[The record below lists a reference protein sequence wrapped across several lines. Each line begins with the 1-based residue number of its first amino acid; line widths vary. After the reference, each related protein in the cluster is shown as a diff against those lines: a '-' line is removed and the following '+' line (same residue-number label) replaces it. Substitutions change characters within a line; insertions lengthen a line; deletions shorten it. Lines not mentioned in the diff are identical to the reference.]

1 MENNVTKKSWPPY
14 LILGLISL
22 IAALILALTNAITAG
37 PIAEHKMAALQE
49 TFSAVMPAA
58 SYEEVSFSSSAYSN
72 VSSIY
77 AAKDENGNIIGYCVT
92 ASQQGYAGPVAVT
105 FGMDPAGSVVATKV
119 GDTDF
124 QETTGIGAKAL
135 NPEFA
140 EQFTGLNAA
149 EGGSFEAISGATFT
163 SKAILGD
170 ANGAFGAMAD
180 AVLGKAGG
188 EVVFGKREAAAAA
201 PVDASALTPGATLKG
216 EAQGFG
222 GKVTVT
228 VTLDDNTNIGSLA
241 VDAPDE
247 TEGLG
252 KLAQESAFTD
262 QFAGKSIPVALEDIS
277 AVSGAT
283 ITTTAVVEA
292 INSAAPAAAE
302 ILPGATLEGSAQGF
316 GGPVSVKVKLDD
328 SLQIESL
335 SVKAPDETEG
345 LGKMAEESS
354 FTDQFAGKSI
364 PVALEDIS
372 AVSGATITTTAVVNA
387 INSAVPVEA
396 EGALTVDELS
406 SITEGSVGLQ
416 SNGLAVVSADSNY
429 SGTLVGE
436 FQYENGQLV
445 NASIATPAPAV
456 EEPAAEPAA
465 EAADVLTATKPG
477 YDNLD
482 VTVSLTKAADGTVGS
497 LIVDAS
503 TQTPGLGQRCAE
515 EAFTSQFVG
524 KTAPFVLGENV
535 DAVASATL
543 TSTAVVDAV
552 NELMAGAPA
561 AEEPAAEAA
570 ETLTATK
577 PGYDNL
583 DVTVSLTKAADGTV
597 GSLTVDASTQTPGL
611 GQRCAEEAFTS
622 QFVGKTAP
630 FVLGENV
637 DAVASATLTST
648 AVVDAVN
655 ELMAGAPAAE
665 EPAAEPAAEAVE
677 ALTATKPGYD
687 NLDVTVS
694 LTKAADGT
702 VASLTVDASTQTP
715 GLGQRCAEEAFT
727 SQFVGK
733 TAPFVLGENV
743 DAVASATLTSTAVVD
758 AVNEL
763 MAGAPAAEEPAAE
776 PAAEEPAA
784 EAAETLTATKPGYDN
799 LDVTVSLTKAADG
812 TVASLTVD
820 ASTQTP
826 GLGQRCAEE
835 AFTSQFVGKTA
846 PFVLGENV
854 DAVASATLT
863 STAVVD
869 AVNELMAGAPAA
881 EEPAAEP
888 AAEELSAEA
897 AETLTATKPGYDNLD
912 VTVSLTKA
920 ADGTVGSL
928 TVDASTQTPGLG
940 QRCAEEAF
948 TSQFVGKT
956 APFVLGENVDAVASA
971 TLTSTAVVDA
981 VNELMTGAPAAEEPA
996 AEPAAEEPAVEEPAP
1011 EVTAVPA
1018 DLGEVYSITKPGFG
1032 ELPLTVSITKSDD
1045 GTVTSLTVD
1054 ASIQTA
1060 GIGDR
1065 VADTAF
1071 TSQFIG
1077 KTGPF
1082 VLGEN
1087 VDAMAGA
1094 TISSA
1099 AVVDA
1104 VNELLAAPAGEAAV
1118 QETPVPEDLGEVYTI
1133 TKPGFGELPVTVSL
1147 TKSDDGTVT
1156 SLTVDASVQTAGIG
1170 DRVADTAFT
1179 SQFVGKTGPFAIGE
1193 NIDALA
1199 GATLTSS
1206 AVVEA
1211 VNELLGLL
1219 PEATEAPTPEPTAEP
1234 TPVPTAAPTAEP
1246 TQEPTAA
1253 PDPTEAP
1260 TATPAPTEAPIVPE
1274 VGEDGTLTATV
1285 PGFGGLPLVV
1295 SLKKAEDGTIAALT
1309 VDASAQTAGIG
1320 DRCSDEAF
1328 TGQFVGKTAPFAIGE
1343 NIDAVAGATV
1353 TSTAIVKAVNA
1364 LMDYTS
1370 GN

>member
-201 PVDASALTPGATLKG
+201 PVDASAMTPGATLKG

-316 GGPVSVKVKLDD
+316 AGPVSVKVKLDD

-445 NASIATPAPAV
+445 NATIATPAPAV

-497 LIVDAS
+497 LTVDAS

-665 EPAAEPAAEAVE
+665 EPAAEPAAEA
-677 ALTATKPGYD
+677 
-687 NLDVTVS
+687 
-694 LTKAADGT
+694 
-702 VASLTVDASTQTP
+702 
-715 GLGQRCAEEAFT
+715 
-727 SQFVGK
+727 
-733 TAPFVLGENV
+733 
-743 DAVASATLTSTAVVD
+743 
-758 AVNEL
+758 
-763 MAGAPAAEEPAAE
+763 
-776 PAAEEPAA
+776 
-784 EAAETLTATKPGYDN
+784 
-799 LDVTVSLTKAADG
+799 
-812 TVASLTVD
+812 
-820 ASTQTP
+820 
-826 GLGQRCAEE
+826 
-835 AFTSQFVGKTA
+835 
-846 PFVLGENV
+846 
-854 DAVASATLT
+854 
-863 STAVVD
+863 
-869 AVNELMAGAPAA
+869 
-881 EEPAAEP
+881 
-888 AAEELSAEA
+888 

-981 VNELMTGAPAAEEPA
+981 VNELMAGAPAAEEPA

-1032 ELPLTVSITKSDD
+1032 ELPLTVSITKAED

-1060 GIGDR
+1060 AIGDR

-1099 AVVDA
+1099 AVVEA

-1309 VDASAQTAGIG
+1309 IDASAQTAGIG

-1328 TGQFVGKTAPFAIGE
+1328 TGQFVGKAAPFAIGE

>member
-228 VTLDDNTNIGSLA
+228 VALDDNTNIGSLA

-316 GGPVSVKVKLDD
+316 AGPVSVKVKLDD

-445 NASIATPAPAV
+445 NATIATPAPAV

-465 EAADVLTATKPG
+465 EAADV
-477 YDNLD
+477 
-482 VTVSLTKAADGTVGS
+482 
-497 LIVDAS
+497 
-503 TQTPGLGQRCAE
+503 
-515 EAFTSQFVG
+515 
-524 KTAPFVLGENV
+524 
-535 DAVASATL
+535 
-543 TSTAVVDAV
+543 
-552 NELMAGAPA
+552 
-561 AEEPAAEAA
+561 
-570 ETLTATK
+570 LTATK

-665 EPAAEPAAEAVE
+665 EPAAEPAAE
-677 ALTATKPGYD
+677 
-687 NLDVTVS
+687 
-694 LTKAADGT
+694 
-702 VASLTVDASTQTP
+702 
-715 GLGQRCAEEAFT
+715 
-727 SQFVGK
+727 
-733 TAPFVLGENV
+733 
-743 DAVASATLTSTAVVD
+743 
-758 AVNEL
+758 
-763 MAGAPAAEEPAAE
+763 
-776 PAAEEPAA
+776 
-784 EAAETLTATKPGYDN
+784 
-799 LDVTVSLTKAADG
+799 
-812 TVASLTVD
+812 
-820 ASTQTP
+820 
-826 GLGQRCAEE
+826 
-835 AFTSQFVGKTA
+835 
-846 PFVLGENV
+846 
-854 DAVASATLT
+854 
-863 STAVVD
+863 
-869 AVNELMAGAPAA
+869 
-881 EEPAAEP
+881 
-888 AAEELSAEA
+888 
-897 AETLTATKPGYDNLD
+897 
-912 VTVSLTKA
+912 
-920 ADGTVGSL
+920 
-928 TVDASTQTPGLG
+928 
-940 QRCAEEAF
+940 
-948 TSQFVGKT
+948 
-956 APFVLGENVDAVASA
+956 
-971 TLTSTAVVDA
+971 
-981 VNELMTGAPAAEEPA
+981 
-996 AEPAAEEPAVEEPAP
+996 EPAVEEPAP

-1032 ELPLTVSITKSDD
+1032 ELPLTVSITKADD

-1104 VNELLAAPAGEAAV
+1104 VNELLATPAGEAVV

-1295 SLKKAEDGTIAALT
+1295 SLKKAEDGTVAALT
-1309 VDASAQTAGIG
+1309 IDASAQTAGIG

>member
-201 PVDASALTPGATLKG
+201 PVDASAMTPGATLKG

-316 GGPVSVKVKLDD
+316 AGPVSVKVKLDD

-445 NASIATPAPAV
+445 NATIATPAPAV

-497 LIVDAS
+497 LTVDAS

-552 NELMAGAPA
+552 NELMAGAPAAEEPAAEPA

-665 EPAAEPAAEAVE
+665 EPAAEPAAE
-677 ALTATKPGYD
+677 
-687 NLDVTVS
+687 
-694 LTKAADGT
+694 
-702 VASLTVDASTQTP
+702 
-715 GLGQRCAEEAFT
+715 
-727 SQFVGK
+727 
-733 TAPFVLGENV
+733 
-743 DAVASATLTSTAVVD
+743 
-758 AVNEL
+758 
-763 MAGAPAAEEPAAE
+763 
-776 PAAEEPAA
+776 
-784 EAAETLTATKPGYDN
+784 
-799 LDVTVSLTKAADG
+799 
-812 TVASLTVD
+812 
-820 ASTQTP
+820 
-826 GLGQRCAEE
+826 
-835 AFTSQFVGKTA
+835 
-846 PFVLGENV
+846 
-854 DAVASATLT
+854 
-863 STAVVD
+863 
-869 AVNELMAGAPAA
+869 
-881 EEPAAEP
+881 
-888 AAEELSAEA
+888 
-897 AETLTATKPGYDNLD
+897 
-912 VTVSLTKA
+912 
-920 ADGTVGSL
+920 
-928 TVDASTQTPGLG
+928 
-940 QRCAEEAF
+940 
-948 TSQFVGKT
+948 
-956 APFVLGENVDAVASA
+956 
-971 TLTSTAVVDA
+971 
-981 VNELMTGAPAAEEPA
+981 
-996 AEPAAEEPAVEEPAP
+996 EPAVEEPAP

-1032 ELPLTVSITKSDD
+1032 ELPLTVSITKAED

-1060 GIGDR
+1060 AIGDR

-1099 AVVDA
+1099 AVVEA

-1309 VDASAQTAGIG
+1309 IDASAQTAGIG

-1328 TGQFVGKTAPFAIGE
+1328 TGQFVGKAAPFAIGE

>member
-316 GGPVSVKVKLDD
+316 AGPVSVKVKLDD

-364 PVALEDIS
+364 PVALGDIS

-445 NASIATPAPAV
+445 NATIATPAPAV

-465 EAADVLTATKPG
+465 EAADV
-477 YDNLD
+477 
-482 VTVSLTKAADGTVGS
+482 
-497 LIVDAS
+497 
-503 TQTPGLGQRCAE
+503 
-515 EAFTSQFVG
+515 
-524 KTAPFVLGENV
+524 
-535 DAVASATL
+535 
-543 TSTAVVDAV
+543 
-552 NELMAGAPA
+552 
-561 AEEPAAEAA
+561 
-570 ETLTATK
+570 LTATK

-665 EPAAEPAAEAVE
+665 EPAAEPAAE
-677 ALTATKPGYD
+677 
-687 NLDVTVS
+687 
-694 LTKAADGT
+694 
-702 VASLTVDASTQTP
+702 
-715 GLGQRCAEEAFT
+715 
-727 SQFVGK
+727 
-733 TAPFVLGENV
+733 
-743 DAVASATLTSTAVVD
+743 
-758 AVNEL
+758 
-763 MAGAPAAEEPAAE
+763 
-776 PAAEEPAA
+776 
-784 EAAETLTATKPGYDN
+784 
-799 LDVTVSLTKAADG
+799 
-812 TVASLTVD
+812 
-820 ASTQTP
+820 
-826 GLGQRCAEE
+826 
-835 AFTSQFVGKTA
+835 
-846 PFVLGENV
+846 
-854 DAVASATLT
+854 
-863 STAVVD
+863 
-869 AVNELMAGAPAA
+869 
-881 EEPAAEP
+881 
-888 AAEELSAEA
+888 
-897 AETLTATKPGYDNLD
+897 
-912 VTVSLTKA
+912 
-920 ADGTVGSL
+920 
-928 TVDASTQTPGLG
+928 
-940 QRCAEEAF
+940 
-948 TSQFVGKT
+948 
-956 APFVLGENVDAVASA
+956 
-971 TLTSTAVVDA
+971 
-981 VNELMTGAPAAEEPA
+981 
-996 AEPAAEEPAVEEPAP
+996 EPAVEEPAP

-1032 ELPLTVSITKSDD
+1032 ELPLTVSLTKSDD

-1060 GIGDR
+1060 AIGDR

-1147 TKSDDGTVT
+1147 TKSGDGTVT

-1179 SQFVGKTGPFAIGE
+1179 SQFVGKTGPFVLGE

-1234 TPVPTAAPTAEP
+1234 TPVPTAEPTAEP

-1285 PGFGGLPLVV
+1285 PGFGGLSLVV

-1309 VDASAQTAGIG
+1309 VDASAQTADIG

>member
-316 GGPVSVKVKLDD
+316 AGPVSVKVKLDD

-637 DAVASATLTST
+637 DAVASATLTCT

-763 MAGAPAAEEPAAE
+763 M
-776 PAAEEPAA
+776 
-784 EAAETLTATKPGYDN
+784 
-799 LDVTVSLTKAADG
+799 
-812 TVASLTVD
+812 
-820 ASTQTP
+820 
-826 GLGQRCAEE
+826 
-835 AFTSQFVGKTA
+835 
-846 PFVLGENV
+846 
-854 DAVASATLT
+854 
-863 STAVVD
+863 
-869 AVNELMAGAPAA
+869 
-881 EEPAAEP
+881 
-888 AAEELSAEA
+888 
-897 AETLTATKPGYDNLD
+897 
-912 VTVSLTKA
+912 
-920 ADGTVGSL
+920 
-928 TVDASTQTPGLG
+928 
-940 QRCAEEAF
+940 
-948 TSQFVGKT
+948 
-956 APFVLGENVDAVASA
+956 
-971 TLTSTAVVDA
+971 
-981 VNELMTGAPAAEEPA
+981 TGAPAAEEPA

-1032 ELPLTVSITKSDD
+1032 ELPLTVSLTKSDD

>member
-316 GGPVSVKVKLDD
+316 AGPVSVKVKLDD

-364 PVALEDIS
+364 PVALGDIS

-445 NASIATPAPAV
+445 NATIATPAPAV

-497 LIVDAS
+497 LTVDAS

-552 NELMAGAPA
+552 NELLAGAPA

-665 EPAAEPAAEAVE
+665 EPAAEPAAE
-677 ALTATKPGYD
+677 
-687 NLDVTVS
+687 
-694 LTKAADGT
+694 
-702 VASLTVDASTQTP
+702 
-715 GLGQRCAEEAFT
+715 
-727 SQFVGK
+727 
-733 TAPFVLGENV
+733 
-743 DAVASATLTSTAVVD
+743 
-758 AVNEL
+758 
-763 MAGAPAAEEPAAE
+763 
-776 PAAEEPAA
+776 
-784 EAAETLTATKPGYDN
+784 
-799 LDVTVSLTKAADG
+799 
-812 TVASLTVD
+812 
-820 ASTQTP
+820 
-826 GLGQRCAEE
+826 
-835 AFTSQFVGKTA
+835 
-846 PFVLGENV
+846 
-854 DAVASATLT
+854 
-863 STAVVD
+863 
-869 AVNELMAGAPAA
+869 
-881 EEPAAEP
+881 
-888 AAEELSAEA
+888 
-897 AETLTATKPGYDNLD
+897 
-912 VTVSLTKA
+912 
-920 ADGTVGSL
+920 
-928 TVDASTQTPGLG
+928 
-940 QRCAEEAF
+940 
-948 TSQFVGKT
+948 
-956 APFVLGENVDAVASA
+956 
-971 TLTSTAVVDA
+971 
-981 VNELMTGAPAAEEPA
+981 
-996 AEPAAEEPAVEEPAP
+996 EPAVEEPAP

-1032 ELPLTVSITKSDD
+1032 ELPLTVSITKADD

-1060 GIGDR
+1060 AIGDR

-1179 SQFVGKTGPFAIGE
+1179 SQFVGKTGPFVLGE

-1295 SLKKAEDGTIAALT
+1295 SLKKAEDGTFAALT

>member
-316 GGPVSVKVKLDD
+316 AGPVSVKVKLDD

-497 LIVDAS
+497 LTVDAS

-583 DVTVSLTKAADGTV
+583 DVTVSLTKAAD
-597 GSLTVDASTQTPGL
+597 
-611 GQRCAEEAFTS
+611 
-622 QFVGKTAP
+622 
-630 FVLGENV
+630 
-637 DAVASATLTST
+637 
-648 AVVDAVN
+648 
-655 ELMAGAPAAE
+655 
-665 EPAAEPAAEAVE
+665 
-677 ALTATKPGYD
+677 
-687 NLDVTVS
+687 
-694 LTKAADGT
+694 
-702 VASLTVDASTQTP
+702 
-715 GLGQRCAEEAFT
+715 
-727 SQFVGK
+727 
-733 TAPFVLGENV
+733 
-743 DAVASATLTSTAVVD
+743 
-758 AVNEL
+758 
-763 MAGAPAAEEPAAE
+763 
-776 PAAEEPAA
+776 
-784 EAAETLTATKPGYDN
+784 
-799 LDVTVSLTKAADG
+799 
-812 TVASLTVD
+812 
-820 ASTQTP
+820 
-826 GLGQRCAEE
+826 
-835 AFTSQFVGKTA
+835 
-846 PFVLGENV
+846 
-854 DAVASATLT
+854 
-863 STAVVD
+863 
-869 AVNELMAGAPAA
+869 
-881 EEPAAEP
+881 
-888 AAEELSAEA
+888 
-897 AETLTATKPGYDNLD
+897 
-912 VTVSLTKA
+912 
-920 ADGTVGSL
+920 
-928 TVDASTQTPGLG
+928 
-940 QRCAEEAF
+940 
-948 TSQFVGKT
+948 
-956 APFVLGENVDAVASA
+956 
-971 TLTSTAVVDA
+971 
-981 VNELMTGAPAAEEPA
+981 
-996 AEPAAEEPAVEEPAP
+996 
-1011 EVTAVPA
+1011 
-1018 DLGEVYSITKPGFG
+1018 
-1032 ELPLTVSITKSDD
+1032 
-1045 GTVTSLTVD
+1045 
-1054 ASIQTA
+1054 
-1060 GIGDR
+1060 
-1065 VADTAF
+1065 
-1071 TSQFIG
+1071 
-1077 KTGPF
+1077 
-1082 VLGEN
+1082 
-1087 VDAMAGA
+1087 
-1094 TISSA
+1094 
-1099 AVVDA
+1099 
-1104 VNELLAAPAGEAAV
+1104 
-1118 QETPVPEDLGEVYTI
+1118 
-1133 TKPGFGELPVTVSL
+1133 
-1147 TKSDDGTVT
+1147 
-1156 SLTVDASVQTAGIG
+1156 
-1170 DRVADTAFT
+1170 
-1179 SQFVGKTGPFAIGE
+1179 
-1193 NIDALA
+1193 
-1199 GATLTSS
+1199 
-1206 AVVEA
+1206 
-1211 VNELLGLL
+1211 
-1219 PEATEAPTPEPTAEP
+1219 
-1234 TPVPTAAPTAEP
+1234 
-1246 TQEPTAA
+1246 
-1253 PDPTEAP
+1253 
-1260 TATPAPTEAPIVPE
+1260 
-1274 VGEDGTLTATV
+1274 
-1285 PGFGGLPLVV
+1285 
-1295 SLKKAEDGTIAALT
+1295 
-1309 VDASAQTAGIG
+1309 
-1320 DRCSDEAF
+1320 
-1328 TGQFVGKTAPFAIGE
+1328 
-1343 NIDAVAGATV
+1343 
-1353 TSTAIVKAVNA
+1353 
-1364 LMDYTS
+1364 
-1370 GN
+1370 

>member
-561 AEEPAAEAA
+561 AEEPAAE
-570 ETLTATK
+570 
-577 PGYDNL
+577 
-583 DVTVSLTKAADGTV
+583 
-597 GSLTVDASTQTPGL
+597 
-611 GQRCAEEAFTS
+611 
-622 QFVGKTAP
+622 
-630 FVLGENV
+630 
-637 DAVASATLTST
+637 
-648 AVVDAVN
+648 
-655 ELMAGAPAAE
+655 
-665 EPAAEPAAEAVE
+665 
-677 ALTATKPGYD
+677 
-687 NLDVTVS
+687 
-694 LTKAADGT
+694 
-702 VASLTVDASTQTP
+702 
-715 GLGQRCAEEAFT
+715 
-727 SQFVGK
+727 
-733 TAPFVLGENV
+733 
-743 DAVASATLTSTAVVD
+743 
-758 AVNEL
+758 
-763 MAGAPAAEEPAAE
+763 
-776 PAAEEPAA
+776 
-784 EAAETLTATKPGYDN
+784 
-799 LDVTVSLTKAADG
+799 
-812 TVASLTVD
+812 
-820 ASTQTP
+820 
-826 GLGQRCAEE
+826 
-835 AFTSQFVGKTA
+835 
-846 PFVLGENV
+846 
-854 DAVASATLT
+854 
-863 STAVVD
+863 
-869 AVNELMAGAPAA
+869 
-881 EEPAAEP
+881 P

>member
-316 GGPVSVKVKLDD
+316 AGPVSVKVKLDD

-445 NASIATPAPAV
+445 NATIATPAPAV

-497 LIVDAS
+497 LTVDAS

-552 NELMAGAPA
+552 NELMAGAPAAEEPAAEPA

-665 EPAAEPAAEAVE
+665 EPAAEAAET
-677 ALTATKPGYD
+677 LTATKPGYN

-702 VASLTVDASTQTP
+702 VGSLTVDASTQTP

-776 PAAEEPAA
+776 PAAEEPA
-784 EAAETLTATKPGYDN
+784 
-799 LDVTVSLTKAADG
+799 
-812 TVASLTVD
+812 
-820 ASTQTP
+820 
-826 GLGQRCAEE
+826 
-835 AFTSQFVGKTA
+835 
-846 PFVLGENV
+846 
-854 DAVASATLT
+854 
-863 STAVVD
+863 
-869 AVNELMAGAPAA
+869 
-881 EEPAAEP
+881 
-888 AAEELSAEA
+888 
-897 AETLTATKPGYDNLD
+897 
-912 VTVSLTKA
+912 
-920 ADGTVGSL
+920 
-928 TVDASTQTPGLG
+928 
-940 QRCAEEAF
+940 
-948 TSQFVGKT
+948 
-956 APFVLGENVDAVASA
+956 
-971 TLTSTAVVDA
+971 
-981 VNELMTGAPAAEEPA
+981 
-996 AEPAAEEPAVEEPAP
+996 VEEPAP

-1032 ELPLTVSITKSDD
+1032 ELPLTVSLTKSDD

-1309 VDASAQTAGIG
+1309 IDASAQTAGIG

>member
-1 MENNVTKKSWPPY
+1 
-14 LILGLISL
+14 
-22 IAALILALTNAITAG
+22 
-37 PIAEHKMAALQE
+37 
-49 TFSAVMPAA
+49 
-58 SYEEVSFSSSAYSN
+58 
-72 VSSIY
+72 
-77 AAKDENGNIIGYCVT
+77 
-92 ASQQGYAGPVAVT
+92 
-105 FGMDPAGSVVATKV
+105 
-119 GDTDF
+119 
-124 QETTGIGAKAL
+124 
-135 NPEFA
+135 
-140 EQFTGLNAA
+140 
-149 EGGSFEAISGATFT
+149 
-163 SKAILGD
+163 
-170 ANGAFGAMAD
+170 
-180 AVLGKAGG
+180 
-188 EVVFGKREAAAAA
+188 
-201 PVDASALTPGATLKG
+201 
-216 EAQGFG
+216 
-222 GKVTVT
+222 
-228 VTLDDNTNIGSLA
+228 
-241 VDAPDE
+241 
-247 TEGLG
+247 
-252 KLAQESAFTD
+252 
-262 QFAGKSIPVALEDIS
+262 
-277 AVSGAT
+277 
-283 ITTTAVVEA
+283 
-292 INSAAPAAAE
+292 
-302 ILPGATLEGSAQGF
+302 
-316 GGPVSVKVKLDD
+316 
-328 SLQIESL
+328 
-335 SVKAPDETEG
+335 
-345 LGKMAEESS
+345 
-354 FTDQFAGKSI
+354 
-364 PVALEDIS
+364 
-372 AVSGATITTTAVVNA
+372 
-387 INSAVPVEA
+387 
-396 EGALTVDELS
+396 
-406 SITEGSVGLQ
+406 
-416 SNGLAVVSADSNY
+416 
-429 SGTLVGE
+429 
-436 FQYENGQLV
+436 
-445 NASIATPAPAV
+445 
-456 EEPAAEPAA
+456 
-465 EAADVLTATKPG
+465 
-477 YDNLD
+477 
-482 VTVSLTKAADGTVGS
+482 
-497 LIVDAS
+497 
-503 TQTPGLGQRCAE
+503 
-515 EAFTSQFVG
+515 
-524 KTAPFVLGENV
+524 
-535 DAVASATL
+535 
-543 TSTAVVDAV
+543 
-552 NELMAGAPA
+552 
-561 AEEPAAEAA
+561 EEPAAEAA

-665 EPAAEPAAEAVE
+665 EPAAEPAAGAVE
-677 ALTATKPGYD
+677 ALTATKPGYDNLDVTVSLTKAADGTVGSLTVDASTQTPGLGQRCAEEAFTSQFVGKTAPFVLGENVDAVASATLTSTAVVDAVNELMAGAPAAEEPAAEPAAEEPAAETAETLTATKPGYD

-758 AVNEL
+758 AVNER

-888 AAEELSAEA
+888 AAEE
-897 AETLTATKPGYDNLD
+897 
-912 VTVSLTKA
+912 
-920 ADGTVGSL
+920 
-928 TVDASTQTPGLG
+928 
-940 QRCAEEAF
+940 
-948 TSQFVGKT
+948 
-956 APFVLGENVDAVASA
+956 
-971 TLTSTAVVDA
+971 
-981 VNELMTGAPAAEEPA
+981 
-996 AEPAAEEPAVEEPAP
+996 PAVEEPAP

-1032 ELPLTVSITKSDD
+1032 ELPLTVSITKAED

-1060 GIGDR
+1060 AIGDR

-1179 SQFVGKTGPFAIGE
+1179 SQFVGKTGPFVLGE

-1295 SLKKAEDGTIAALT
+1295 SLKKAEDGTVAALT
-1309 VDASAQTAGIG
+1309 IDASAQTAGIG

-1353 TSTAIVKAVNA
+1353 TSTAVVKAVNA

>member
-316 GGPVSVKVKLDD
+316 AGPVSVKVKLDD

-445 NASIATPAPAV
+445 NATIATPAPAV

-497 LIVDAS
+497 LTVDAS

-552 NELMAGAPA
+552 NELLAGAPA

-677 ALTATKPGYD
+677 TLTATKPGYD

-702 VASLTVDASTQTP
+702 VGSMTVDASTQTP

-733 TAPFVLGENV
+733 TAPFVIGENV

-776 PAAEEPAA
+776 PAAEEPA
-784 EAAETLTATKPGYDN
+784 
-799 LDVTVSLTKAADG
+799 
-812 TVASLTVD
+812 
-820 ASTQTP
+820 
-826 GLGQRCAEE
+826 
-835 AFTSQFVGKTA
+835 
-846 PFVLGENV
+846 
-854 DAVASATLT
+854 
-863 STAVVD
+863 
-869 AVNELMAGAPAA
+869 
-881 EEPAAEP
+881 
-888 AAEELSAEA
+888 AEA

-981 VNELMTGAPAAEEPA
+981 VNKLMAGAPAAEEPA

-1060 GIGDR
+1060 AIGDR

-1099 AVVDA
+1099 AVVEA

>member
-149 EGGSFEAISGATFT
+149 EGGAFEAISGATFT

-316 GGPVSVKVKLDD
+316 AGPVSVKVKLDD

-497 LIVDAS
+497 LTVDAS

-665 EPAAEPAAEAVE
+665 EPAAEPAAEEPAAE
-677 ALTATKPGYD
+677 AADVLTATKPGYD
-687 NLDVTVS
+687 NLDVIVS

-702 VASLTVDASTQTP
+702 VGSLTVDASTQTP

-776 PAAEEPAA
+776 PAAEEPA
-784 EAAETLTATKPGYDN
+784 
-799 LDVTVSLTKAADG
+799 
-812 TVASLTVD
+812 
-820 ASTQTP
+820 
-826 GLGQRCAEE
+826 
-835 AFTSQFVGKTA
+835 
-846 PFVLGENV
+846 
-854 DAVASATLT
+854 
-863 STAVVD
+863 
-869 AVNELMAGAPAA
+869 
-881 EEPAAEP
+881 
-888 AAEELSAEA
+888 
-897 AETLTATKPGYDNLD
+897 
-912 VTVSLTKA
+912 
-920 ADGTVGSL
+920 
-928 TVDASTQTPGLG
+928 
-940 QRCAEEAF
+940 
-948 TSQFVGKT
+948 
-956 APFVLGENVDAVASA
+956 
-971 TLTSTAVVDA
+971 
-981 VNELMTGAPAAEEPA
+981 
-996 AEPAAEEPAVEEPAP
+996 VEEPAP

-1032 ELPLTVSITKSDD
+1032 ELPLTVSLTKSDD

-1099 AVVDA
+1099 AVVEA

-1179 SQFVGKTGPFAIGE
+1179 SQFVGKTGPFVLGE

-1295 SLKKAEDGTIAALT
+1295 SLKKAEDGTVAALT
-1309 VDASAQTAGIG
+1309 IDASAQTAGIG

-1353 TSTAIVKAVNA
+1353 TSTAVVKAVNA

>member
-812 TVASLTVD
+812 TV
-820 ASTQTP
+820 
-826 GLGQRCAEE
+826 
-835 AFTSQFVGKTA
+835 
-846 PFVLGENV
+846 
-854 DAVASATLT
+854 
-863 STAVVD
+863 
-869 AVNELMAGAPAA
+869 
-881 EEPAAEP
+881 
-888 AAEELSAEA
+888 
-897 AETLTATKPGYDNLD
+897 
-912 VTVSLTKA
+912 
-920 ADGTVGSL
+920 GSL

>member
-316 GGPVSVKVKLDD
+316 AGPVSVKVKLDD

-456 EEPAAEPAA
+456 EEPVAEPAA

-482 VTVSLTKAADGTVGS
+482 VTVSLTKAADGTVG
-497 LIVDAS
+497 
-503 TQTPGLGQRCAE
+503 
-515 EAFTSQFVG
+515 
-524 KTAPFVLGENV
+524 
-535 DAVASATL
+535 
-543 TSTAVVDAV
+543 
-552 NELMAGAPA
+552 
-561 AEEPAAEAA
+561 
-570 ETLTATK
+570 
-577 PGYDNL
+577 
-583 DVTVSLTKAADGTV
+583 
-597 GSLTVDASTQTPGL
+597 
-611 GQRCAEEAFTS
+611 
-622 QFVGKTAP
+622 
-630 FVLGENV
+630 
-637 DAVASATLTST
+637 
-648 AVVDAVN
+648 
-655 ELMAGAPAAE
+655 
-665 EPAAEPAAEAVE
+665 
-677 ALTATKPGYD
+677 
-687 NLDVTVS
+687 
-694 LTKAADGT
+694 
-702 VASLTVDASTQTP
+702 SLTVDASTQTP

-835 AFTSQFVGKTA
+835 DFTSQFVGKTA

-888 AAEELSAEA
+888 AAEE
-897 AETLTATKPGYDNLD
+897 
-912 VTVSLTKA
+912 
-920 ADGTVGSL
+920 
-928 TVDASTQTPGLG
+928 
-940 QRCAEEAF
+940 
-948 TSQFVGKT
+948 
-956 APFVLGENVDAVASA
+956 
-971 TLTSTAVVDA
+971 
-981 VNELMTGAPAAEEPA
+981 
-996 AEPAAEEPAVEEPAP
+996 PAVEEPAP

-1032 ELPLTVSITKSDD
+1032 ELPLTVSLTKSDD

-1104 VNELLAAPAGEAAV
+1104 VNELLAAPAGEAVV

-1295 SLKKAEDGTIAALT
+1295 SLKKAEDGTVAALT
-1309 VDASAQTAGIG
+1309 IDASAQTAGIG

>member
-316 GGPVSVKVKLDD
+316 AGPVSVKVKLDD

-445 NASIATPAPAV
+445 NATIATPAPAV

-497 LIVDAS
+497 LTVDAS

-665 EPAAEPAAEAVE
+665 EPAAEPAAE
-677 ALTATKPGYD
+677 
-687 NLDVTVS
+687 
-694 LTKAADGT
+694 
-702 VASLTVDASTQTP
+702 
-715 GLGQRCAEEAFT
+715 
-727 SQFVGK
+727 
-733 TAPFVLGENV
+733 
-743 DAVASATLTSTAVVD
+743 
-758 AVNEL
+758 
-763 MAGAPAAEEPAAE
+763 EPA
-776 PAAEEPAA
+776 
-784 EAAETLTATKPGYDN
+784 
-799 LDVTVSLTKAADG
+799 
-812 TVASLTVD
+812 
-820 ASTQTP
+820 
-826 GLGQRCAEE
+826 
-835 AFTSQFVGKTA
+835 
-846 PFVLGENV
+846 
-854 DAVASATLT
+854 
-863 STAVVD
+863 
-869 AVNELMAGAPAA
+869 
-881 EEPAAEP
+881 
-888 AAEELSAEA
+888 AEA

-981 VNELMTGAPAAEEPA
+981 VNELMAGAPAAEEPA

-1104 VNELLAAPAGEAAV
+1104 VNELLAAPAGEAVV

>member
-316 GGPVSVKVKLDD
+316 AGPVSVKVKLDD

-445 NASIATPAPAV
+445 NATIATPAPAV

-465 EAADVLTATKPG
+465 EAADV
-477 YDNLD
+477 
-482 VTVSLTKAADGTVGS
+482 
-497 LIVDAS
+497 
-503 TQTPGLGQRCAE
+503 
-515 EAFTSQFVG
+515 
-524 KTAPFVLGENV
+524 
-535 DAVASATL
+535 
-543 TSTAVVDAV
+543 
-552 NELMAGAPA
+552 
-561 AEEPAAEAA
+561 
-570 ETLTATK
+570 LTATK

-655 ELMAGAPAAE
+655 ELMAGA
-665 EPAAEPAAEAVE
+665 
-677 ALTATKPGYD
+677 
-687 NLDVTVS
+687 
-694 LTKAADGT
+694 
-702 VASLTVDASTQTP
+702 
-715 GLGQRCAEEAFT
+715 
-727 SQFVGK
+727 
-733 TAPFVLGENV
+733 
-743 DAVASATLTSTAVVD
+743 
-758 AVNEL
+758 
-763 MAGAPAAEEPAAE
+763 

-888 AAEELSAEA
+888 AAEE
-897 AETLTATKPGYDNLD
+897 
-912 VTVSLTKA
+912 
-920 ADGTVGSL
+920 
-928 TVDASTQTPGLG
+928 
-940 QRCAEEAF
+940 
-948 TSQFVGKT
+948 
-956 APFVLGENVDAVASA
+956 
-971 TLTSTAVVDA
+971 
-981 VNELMTGAPAAEEPA
+981 
-996 AEPAAEEPAVEEPAP
+996 PAVEEPAP

-1032 ELPLTVSITKSDD
+1032 ELPLTVS
-1045 GTVTSLTVD
+1045 
-1054 ASIQTA
+1054 
-1060 GIGDR
+1060 
-1065 VADTAF
+1065 
-1071 TSQFIG
+1071 
-1077 KTGPF
+1077 
-1082 VLGEN
+1082 
-1087 VDAMAGA
+1087 
-1094 TISSA
+1094 
-1099 AVVDA
+1099 
-1104 VNELLAAPAGEAAV
+1104 
-1118 QETPVPEDLGEVYTI
+1118 
-1133 TKPGFGELPVTVSL
+1133 L
-1147 TKSDDGTVT
+1147 TKSGDGTVT

-1179 SQFVGKTGPFAIGE
+1179 SQFVGKTGPFVLGE

-1309 VDASAQTAGIG
+1309 VDASAQTADIG

>member
-283 ITTTAVVEA
+283 ITTPAVVEA

-482 VTVSLTKAADGTVGS
+482 VTVSLTKAADGTV
-497 LIVDAS
+497 A
-503 TQTPGLGQRCAE
+503 
-515 EAFTSQFVG
+515 
-524 KTAPFVLGENV
+524 
-535 DAVASATL
+535 
-543 TSTAVVDAV
+543 
-552 NELMAGAPA
+552 
-561 AEEPAAEAA
+561 
-570 ETLTATK
+570 
-577 PGYDNL
+577 
-583 DVTVSLTKAADGTV
+583 
-597 GSLTVDASTQTPGL
+597 
-611 GQRCAEEAFTS
+611 
-622 QFVGKTAP
+622 
-630 FVLGENV
+630 
-637 DAVASATLTST
+637 
-648 AVVDAVN
+648 
-655 ELMAGAPAAE
+655 
-665 EPAAEPAAEAVE
+665 
-677 ALTATKPGYD
+677 
-687 NLDVTVS
+687 
-694 LTKAADGT
+694 
-702 VASLTVDASTQTP
+702 
-715 GLGQRCAEEAFT
+715 
-727 SQFVGK
+727 
-733 TAPFVLGENV
+733 
-743 DAVASATLTSTAVVD
+743 
-758 AVNEL
+758 
-763 MAGAPAAEEPAAE
+763 
-776 PAAEEPAA
+776 
-784 EAAETLTATKPGYDN
+784 
-799 LDVTVSLTKAADG
+799 
-812 TVASLTVD
+812 
-820 ASTQTP
+820 
-826 GLGQRCAEE
+826 
-835 AFTSQFVGKTA
+835 
-846 PFVLGENV
+846 
-854 DAVASATLT
+854 
-863 STAVVD
+863 
-869 AVNELMAGAPAA
+869 
-881 EEPAAEP
+881 
-888 AAEELSAEA
+888 
-897 AETLTATKPGYDNLD
+897 
-912 VTVSLTKA
+912 
-920 ADGTVGSL
+920 SL

-1179 SQFVGKTGPFAIGE
+1179 SQFVDKTGPFAIGE